1 MTSENKSRF
10 RIISMVK
17 KEVKLFRTDFLNFT
31 ITLVIPPIIVAFLAL
46 TNLMAVTA
54 PNLQVVVVI
63 QDNQVI
69 STPYSGESQ
78 LANFSSLM
86 IQAIDETKGLNLFE
100 SFNVSV
106 DPHALSEAREFLISR
121 DVDAIIII
129 PSDFSENIVAKKMA
143 TVSSIIDSSD
153 TKDTQR
159 RLNLLQDSVDHFRS
173 SNDLEP
179 VISFNVEEYF
189 QVPNYDQNKAE
200 YRTMI
205 IDNLPFIVFAIA
217 LIPSVLIVVREKP
230 LKRLLLTPLSKA
242 EVLTAKYITY
252 TFLLVVQALMMFVV
266 VTGLMGL
273 HVEGNLLN
281 FYLAILLVGY
291 PGVTLG
297 MIISIVSESS
307 GEANQLYVAVLVIN
321 IMLSGMFIPYESMP
335 SYLQTLSIFL
345 PLTHGPPILE
355 QVITKGTDL
364 SLTNFNVFSLVFIS
378 LACILFS
385 YGLFLRKKYQV

>member
-1 MTSENKSRF
+1 
-10 RIISMVK
+10 MVK
-17 KEVKLFRTDFLNFT
+17 KEFKIFRTDFLNFT
-31 ITLVIPPIIVAFLAL
+31 ITIVLPPIIVAFLAL
-46 TNLMAVTA
+46 TNLMAVPA
-54 PNLQVVVVI
+54 PELQVVVVI

-69 STPYSGESQ
+69 SIPYAGESQ

-86 IQAIDETKGLNLFE
+86 IQAIDETEGLVLFKR
-100 SFNVSV
+100 FNVSE
-106 DPHALSEAREFLISR
+106 DPHALSEARELLLSR
-121 DVDAIIII
+121 DVNVIFII

-153 TKDTQR
+153 IKDTQR
-159 RLNLLQDSVDHFRS
+159 RLNLLQESVDHFRS

-179 VISFNVEEYF
+179 VISFNVDEYF
-189 QVPNYDQNKAE
+189 QVPDYNKNKAE

-205 IDNLPFIVFAIA
+205 IENLSFIVFSIS

-230 LKRLLLTPLSKA
+230 LKRLLLTPLSKT

-252 TFLLVVQALMMFVV
+252 TFLLILQALLMFVV
-266 VTGLMGL
+266 VTGVMGL
-273 HVEGNLLN
+273 HVEGNLFN
-281 FYLAILLVGY
+281 FYFAILLVGY

-297 MIISIVSESS
+297 IIISILSESS

-335 SYLQTLSIFL
+335 SYLQSLSVFL
-345 PLTHGPPILE
+345 PLSHGPPLLK

-364 SLTNFNVFSLVFIS
+364 SFMNFNVFSLVFIS
-378 LACILFS
+378 LICIMFS
-385 YGLFLRKKYQV
+385 YGIFLRKKYQV